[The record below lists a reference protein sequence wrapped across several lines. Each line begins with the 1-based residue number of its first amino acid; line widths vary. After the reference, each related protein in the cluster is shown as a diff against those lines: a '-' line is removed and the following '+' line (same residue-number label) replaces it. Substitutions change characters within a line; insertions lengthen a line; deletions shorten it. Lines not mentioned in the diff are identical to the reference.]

1 MGTVPDR
8 QSDAQLRTC
17 PPSKTADMSMN
28 RTQPTAASDS
38 AHVLLIDGPDTLR
51 EIRLGELRDSGLA
64 SCRAETSPEEI
75 AALQHTDAAVAIL
88 DLSAS
93 APGKPAQSDDARRI
107 RAVLTARPETAV
119 VVLMPDDS
127 ARRAVAAMR
136 AGAFDVLTAPV
147 ADSLLVEAIEAAC
160 AAATRRTRATT
171 PLNRPEPTRPVLVR
185 ESQLM
190 RQVCDRID
198 LAAQTDAPVLIT
210 GESGTGK
217 ELCAQTIHALG
228 PRASGPFVVLDCAS
242 IQAERFESELFG
254 HFRGAFSGAVTDRP
268 GLATLADGGTLFL
281 DEICELPAAAQPKL
295 LRFLQSLQV
304 QPVGSIDSH
313 PVDLRVIAASTIP
326 PLEAVADGRLRDE
339 LFYRLQVVSIRMPSL
354 RERPEDI
361 VPLATELLRRA
372 ARLENRAFRSIAP
385 HAATVLQAQP
395 WPGNVRQLTSVMR
408 AITVLHDGPELK
420 PEMLPDDMHNLV
432 TGNNF
437 KDPSKALAGMTLAE
451 IERRVIK
458 ATLERHHGSV
468 PKAARELSVAPSTLY
483 RKIDSWTPED

>member
-1 MGTVPDR
+1 M
-8 QSDAQLRTC
+8 
-17 PPSKTADMSMN
+17 
-28 RTQPTAASDS
+28 
-38 AHVLLIDGPDTLR
+38 
-51 EIRLGELRDSGLA
+51 
-64 SCRAETSPEEI
+64 
-75 AALQHTDAAVAIL
+75 
-88 DLSAS
+88 
-93 APGKPAQSDDARRI
+93 
-107 RAVLTARPETAV
+107 
-119 VVLMPDDS
+119 
-127 ARRAVAAMR
+127 
-136 AGAFDVLTAPV
+136 
-147 ADSLLVEAIEAAC
+147 
-160 AAATRRTRATT
+160 
-171 PLNRPEPTRPVLVR
+171 
-185 ESQLM
+185 
-190 RQVCDRID
+190 
-198 LAAQTDAPVLIT
+198 
-210 GESGTGK
+210 
-217 ELCAQTIHALG
+217 
-228 PRASGPFVVLDCAS
+228 
-242 IQAERFESELFG
+242 FG

-372 ARLENRAFRSIAP
+372 ARLEKTGRS
-385 HAATVLQAQP
+385 
-395 WPGNVRQLTSVMR
+395 VRSHRVRPPCCRRSLTRQCPPIILTSVMR

-432 TGNNF
+432 AGNNF

-483 RKIDSWTPED
+483 RKIDERTPED